1 MGAERASAYIPEDV
15 KRSTAVHE
23 GGHALVALYTRGSMP
38 LHKVTCMPRGHAL
51 GIVSTCCS
59 QRLEDYQL
67 PCSTIRPNVFLS
79 TTDTRLLGWNTWQ
92 ILMSPWAAE

>member
-23 GGHALVALYTRGSMP
+23 GGHALAAIYTRGSMP

-51 GIVSTCCS
+51 GLVSTCS
-59 QRLEDYQL
+59 MRRLCIRLQITG
-67 PCSTIRPNVFLS
+67 STIRPNDSLS
-79 TTDTRLLGWNTWQ
+79 MTDTRLHG
-92 ILMSPWAAE
+92 